1 MPLSLLFWTIYLIS
15 IIFGWWG
22 SYVANDAAWPRR
34 FGSYVALWVLVGL
47 LGWHVFGPAI
57 R

>member
-1 MPLSLLFWTIYLIS
+1 MPISILFWVIYLIS

-22 SYVANDAAWPRR
+22 YYAAGDATWPRR
-34 FGSYVALWVLVGL
+34 FGGYVALWVLVGL
-47 LGWHVFGPAI
+47 LGWHVFGPAL